1 VGGRM
6 VRYSLLSLLYCIQG
20 APYGFQTSCLPLL
33 LRQAGLSFSSLSAMK
48 LLFLPWVCKPLYTP
62 LLERTRSLRW
72 WLVSSLAA
80 MAASCLLA
88 ALLVGEQDLRALSL
102 LLILLNLAS
111 LLVGEQDLRALSLLL
126 ILLNLAS
133 AAQDV
138 CVDSLALTILL
149 PSELGAGN
157 TIQVVAYKVGAVGTG
172 SLLLWVHQVLG
183 WASMWLV
190 FALLYTSATLLTL
203 LAVPDL
209 QGSPGEQEEVE
220 ERRKEKLEV
229 GVVMEDLRKVWRVP
243 HTPSLVTFVLF
254 YKLAERGENLI
265 PLYLVD
271 KQVSLSSLSLWSG
284 LVRSVAS
291 VGGSAL
297 AGYLLSAR
305 SVRPSTVLRWSAW
318 GRVAPLVAQ
327 VAVVAAW
334 GAAPVAATT
343 LDTVLYALAL
353 LSLTLS
359 SLAAGLLTTSCF
371 TLMMEVSR
379 SAPPSL
385 RASHYTLAATMEVAG
400 KLAMA
405 AVSGAATD
413 LLGLRAVLV
422 GLVVLGLATPG
433 LVPGLEGG
441 L

>member
-1 VGGRM
+1 MGGRM

-33 LRQAGLSFSSLSAMK
+33 LRQAGLSFSGLSAMK

-88 ALLVGEQDLRALSL
+88 A
-102 LLILLNLAS
+102 

-203 LAVPDL
+203 LAVPGL

-343 LDTVLYALAL
+343 LDTVLYALSL

-385 RASHYTLAATMEVAG
+385 RASHYNLAATMEVAG

>member
-1 VGGRM
+1 MGGRM
-6 VRYSLLSLLYCIQG
+6 ARYSLLSLLYCIQG

-62 LLERTRSLRW
+62 LLERTRSRRW

-88 ALLVGEQDLRALSL
+88 ALLVEEEDLL
-102 LLILLNLAS
+102 
-111 LLVGEQDLRALSLLL
+111 ALSLLL

-172 SLLLWVHQVLG
+172 VLLLWVHQVLG
-183 WASMWLV
+183 WASMWLT
-190 FALLYTSATLLTL
+190 FALLYISATLLTL
-203 LAVPDL
+203 LAVPGL
-209 QGSPGEQEEVE
+209 QGPPGEQGEVE
-220 ERRKEKLEV
+220 ERRKGKLEV
-229 GVVMEDLRKVWRVP
+229 GMVVEDLRKVWRVP
-243 HTPSLVTFVLF
+243 HTSSLVTFVLF

-271 KQVSLSSLSLWSG
+271 KQVPLSSLSLWTG

-334 GAAPVAATT
+334 GGAPVAANT

-371 TLMMEVSR
+371 TMMMEVSR
-379 SAPPSL
+379 SAPPPL
-385 RASHYTLAATMEVAG
+385 RASHYTLVATMEVAG

-413 LLGLRAVLV
+413 LLGLQAVLV
-422 GLVVLGLATPG
+422 GLVGLGLATPG
-433 LVPGLEGG
+433 LMPDL
-441 L
+441 

>member
-88 ALLVGEQDLRALSL
+88 A
-102 LLILLNLAS
+102 

>member
-1 VGGRM
+1 MGGGM

-111 LLVGEQDLRALSLLL
+111 
-126 ILLNLAS
+126 

-203 LAVPDL
+203 LAVPGL

>member
-1 VGGRM
+1 VGGGM

-33 LRQAGLSFSSLSAMK
+33 LRQAGLSFSRLSAMK

-88 ALLVGEQDLRALSL
+88 A
-102 LLILLNLAS
+102 

>member
-6 VRYSLLSLLYCIQG
+6 ARYSLLSLLYCIQG

-62 LLERTRSLRW
+62 LLERTRSRRW

-88 ALLVGEQDLRALSL
+88 ALLVEEEDLL
-102 LLILLNLAS
+102 
-111 LLVGEQDLRALSLLL
+111 ALSLLL

-172 SLLLWVHQVLG
+172 VLLLWVHQVLG
-183 WASMWLV
+183 WASMWLT
-190 FALLYTSATLLTL
+190 FALLYISATLLTL
-203 LAVPDL
+203 LAVPGL
-209 QGSPGEQEEVE
+209 QGPPGEQGEVE
-220 ERRKEKLEV
+220 ERRKGKLEV
-229 GVVMEDLRKVWRVP
+229 GMVVEDLRKVWRVP
-243 HTPSLVTFVLF
+243 HTSSLVTFVLF

-271 KQVSLSSLSLWSG
+271 KQVPLSSLSLWTG

-334 GAAPVAATT
+334 GGAPVAANT

-371 TLMMEVSR
+371 TMMMEVSR
-379 SAPPSL
+379 SAPPPL
-385 RASHYTLAATMEVAG
+385 RASHYTLVATMEVAG

-413 LLGLRAVLV
+413 LLGLQAVLV
-422 GLVVLGLATPG
+422 GLVGLGLATPG
-433 LVPGLEGG
+433 LMPDL
-441 L
+441 

>member
-33 LRQAGLSFSSLSAMK
+33 LRQAGLSFSGLSAMK

-88 ALLVGEQDLRALSL
+88 A
-102 LLILLNLAS
+102 

-203 LAVPDL
+203 LAVPGL

-385 RASHYTLAATMEVAG
+385 RASHYNLAATMEVAG

>member
-1 VGGRM
+1 VGGGM

-111 LLVGEQDLRALSLLL
+111 
-126 ILLNLAS
+126 

-203 LAVPDL
+203 LAVPGL